1 MGFAPGPRNLL
12 TDVPGLLVGNVS
24 DARVKTGTTVVLAEP
39 HATGSVAVLGGAPGS
54 RETDVL
60 APESSTEQVHAVVLS
75 GGSAF
80 GLDAASG
87 VQAWL
92 RERGRG
98 FAVRGH
104 VVPIVPAAV
113 LLDLPNGGDK
123 DWGLYPP
130 YREMGYAACDVA
142 AAEFALG
149 TAGAGHGALTAGLK
163 GGLGS
168 ASAILPCGATVAALA
183 AVNPAG
189 SVTIGRGPHFWAAPF
204 EVGGEFGQ
212 LGLPSPLPG
221 DASEPLI
228 KHRVAQSGAAQPGAN
243 TTLVIVA
250 TDAPLARAQARRL
263 AISAHDGMA
272 RAIYPVHTPVDGDIA
287 FALSTGRWSGTLAL
301 DDMLDLHAAA
311 AAVTARAI
319 ARAVYLAT
327 PEPGD
332 LFPTWHQRPGAR

>member
-1 MGFAPGPRNLL
+1 MTFRPGSRNLL
-12 TDVPGLLVGNVS
+12 TDVAGLLVGNVC
-24 DARVKTGTTVVLAEP
+24 DARMKTGTTVVLAEP
-39 HATGSVAVLGGAPGS
+39 HASGSVAVLGGAPGT

-60 APESSTEQVHAVVLS
+60 EPESSTDQVHAIVLS

-92 RERGRG
+92 KQRGRG

-130 YREMGYAACDVA
+130 YREMGYAACDA
-142 AAEFALG
+142 ATADFALG
-149 TAGAGHGALTAGLK
+149 TTGAGAGALTAGLK

-168 ASAILPCGATVAALA
+168 ASAVLPCGATVAALA

-204 EVGGEFGQ
+204 EVDGEFGG
-212 LGLPSPLPG
+212 LGAPSPMPA
-221 DASEPLI
+221 DAAEPLI
-228 KHRVAQSGAAQPGAN
+228 KHRVAQAIGAN
-243 TTLVIVA
+243 TTLVVVA
-250 TDAPLARAQARRL
+250 TDAPLAKAQAKRL

-287 FALSTGRWSGTLAL
+287 FALSTGRWAGTLSL

-319 ARAVYLAT
+319 ARAVHLAT

-332 LFPTWHQRPGAR
+332 LFPTWTQWARAAAGLR